1 MFDTFYHFDKTLKPS
16 SYINLTICLLYLK
29 GGFALPLPILFTLQ
43 YFLQKLT
50 VLLIFRP
57 FGLPKSPSMQ
67 SASMTR
73 ETKEGVSG
81 LKLFCS
87 NFGQT
92 LLCYFTLAQV
102 PYSPT

>member
-16 SYINLTICLLYLK
+16 SYINLTIRLLQLK
-29 GGFALPLPILFTLQ
+29 GGIAPYHLAYPSVCPLQLTL
-43 YFLQKLT
+43 
-50 VLLIFRP
+50 LLILRP
-57 FGLPKSPSMQ
+57 FGLPQSPSMQ

-92 LLCYFTLAQV
+92 LLCYFILTQM
-102 PYSPT
+102 PYSQT